1 MVFFRLIPLVMV
13 AYAIIGTNVYAEP
26 AYCLSEEG
34 ALQTDGQSAGVAI
47 YGELAYIADLSSF
60 KVLIVDVGVP
70 EQPVEIGSIAFSD
83 WVIDVIIDGD
93 LLYVCDRFDGL
104 FIYSL
109 QDPLNPMLV
118 GSYDD
123 PLLGITDTLVIEEG
137 IAYIADQANGLVV
150 LDVSDPGS
158 PVLLSRLNM
167 VQNPAG
173 IAYWDGFVYLAMSSI
188 AHGVD
193 IVDVRDP
200 AKPVFV
206 GELITPS
213 FAMDLVIR
221 DGIAYI
227 ADNLGGMLIADV
239 MDPLA
244 PVLLGSFDTPG
255 RVFDVA
261 LAGSALLAADQDSG
275 LWVFTITNPLE
286 PRLLNWIDTPGQ
298 ARAIASDGSLCVLGD
313 GTEGIRTFMLDAGC
327 VSDCVADVN
336 GDGHV
341 DYFDISIWIQ
351 FYFAGAP
358 GGDLNGDGT
367 VDKNDALLIFAAL
380 NHSCPSF

>member
-1 MVFFRLIPLVMV
+1 MIFSMLIPLVMV
-13 AYAIIGTNVYAEP
+13 VYAIIGTNVYAEP
-26 AYCLSEEG
+26 AYCLSDEG

-47 YGELAYIADLSSF
+47 YGDLAYIADLSSF

-70 EQPVEIGSIAFSD
+70 EKPVELGSIEFPD
-83 WVIDVIIDGD
+83 WVFDVVIDGD

-109 QDPLNPMLV
+109 EDPINPSLV
-118 GSYDD
+118 GFYDD
-123 PLLGITDTLVIEEG
+123 PLLGITDTLVVEDG

-150 LDVSDPGS
+150 LDVSDPSS
-158 PVLLSRLNM
+158 PLLLSRLNM
-167 VQNPAG
+167 VRNPAG
-173 IAYWDGFVYLAMSSI
+173 IAYWDGHVYLAMSSV

-200 AKPVFV
+200 AKPVLV
-206 GELITPS
+206 GELITAS

-227 ADNLGGMLIADV
+227 ADNLGGLVIADV
-239 MDPLA
+239 RDPLA
-244 PVLLGSFDTPG
+244 PAILSLFDTPG

-261 LAGSALLAADQDSG
+261 LVGSALLAADQGSG
-275 LWVFTITNPLE
+275 LWVFTITNPHE

-313 GTEGIRTFMLDAGC
+313 STEGIRTFKLDAGC

-341 DYFDISIWIQ
+341 DYFDFSAWIQ
-351 FYFAGAP
+351 FYFEGAP
-358 GGDLNGDGT
+358 GADLNLDGT
-367 VDKNDALLIFAAL
+367 VDKNDALLIFGAL